1 MSNTVDREIVQCAV
15 QRGMLRV
22 SIDKMIL
29 LSSSFLIFIE
39 KLGNLPH
46 KGIAR
51 RDLPASGG
59 RDAVGE

>member
-29 LSSSFLIFIE
+29 LSSSFFIFYRE
-39 KLGNLPH
+39 AGQS
-46 KGIAR
+46 
-51 RDLPASGG
+51 ASQGDSSKRFSRFWG
-59 RDAVGE
+59 